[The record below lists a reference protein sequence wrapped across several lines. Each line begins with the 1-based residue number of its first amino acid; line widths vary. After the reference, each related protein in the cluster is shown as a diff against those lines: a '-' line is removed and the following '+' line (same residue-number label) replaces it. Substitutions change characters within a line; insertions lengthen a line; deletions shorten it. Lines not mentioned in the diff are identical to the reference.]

1 MMNFLGNLIWLIF
14 GGFAVAMEYFVA
26 GISLC
31 CTIIGIPFGVQMFKL
46 GFMSLLPFGQ
56 QALPSPNGTGCIY
69 SIFNLL
75 WMFTGGLVIAATHLV
90 FGLLLCCT
98 IIGIPFGRQH
108 FKLMSLAF
116 WPFGKTI

>member
-1 MMNFLGNLIWLIF
+1 MNFLGNLLWIIF
-14 GGFAVAMEYFVA
+14 GGLVVAMEYFAA

-31 CTIIGIPFGVQMFKL
+31 LTFIGIPFGVQMFKL
-46 GFMSLLPFGQ
+46 GFMSLFPFGQ
-56 QALPSPNGTGCIY
+56 QVLPSPNGTGCIY
-69 SIFNLL
+69 SIFNLI

-90 FGLLLCCT
+90 FGVLLCIT

-116 WPFGKTI
+116 WPFGKDI